1 MRRHSVASSTP
12 LNDLSDASRMNPLF
26 MPQPQLFGGRNH
38 GTDGAGPVEPE
49 TYNTRLTESA
59 QNCTH
64 WLKRFPLDDN
74 KEANHELYSA
84 RRSRPG
90 ANNRRTRKR

>member
-26 MPQPQLFGGRNH
+26 MPQPQLFGRRNH
-38 GTDGAGPVEPE
+38 GTDGAGPIEPE

-64 WLKRFPLDDN
+64 WLKSFPLDDN
-74 KEANHELYSA
+74 KEANCTPHVGLALGRIIDGPETD
-84 RRSRPG
+84 
-90 ANNRRTRKR
+90 NC